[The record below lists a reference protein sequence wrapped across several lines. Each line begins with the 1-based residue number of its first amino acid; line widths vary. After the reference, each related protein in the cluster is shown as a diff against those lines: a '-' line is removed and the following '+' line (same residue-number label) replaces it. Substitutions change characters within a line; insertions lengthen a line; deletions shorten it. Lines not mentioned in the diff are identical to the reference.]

1 MPNNETLSASKIFRE
16 VCTIGPLPS
25 QRWSVG
31 SAQSEPATKIE
42 RKFVMRN
49 SIAMLVMALLVAAP
63 ASQASAG
70 AIKVGGDARLTA
82 NIDGNQINT
91 AVGTDIT
98 TGNFN
103 SGIYGQVE
111 VGGDVNA
118 TTRVNGDQIVVAVG
132 TDICAINSNAT
143 MSSYAPCR

>member
-1 MPNNETLSASKIFRE
+1 
-16 VCTIGPLPS
+16 
-25 QRWSVG
+25 
-31 SAQSEPATKIE
+31 
-42 RKFVMRN
+42 
-49 SIAMLVMALLVAAP
+49 MLVMALLVAAP